1 VSDDAQL
8 GGPAIPLDVVGL
20 EVLARQLGE
29 AAGMLRAAASRQA
42 MHLRVLQGWSG
53 RGHESW
59 VASTE
64 RTGRAAL
71 AVAMMLAEAAAVLRQ
86 LCRAVHD
93 LRWRSAV
100 VAARARVVGYD
111 VARDGT
117 VRPIGVPPPV
127 PIPGG
132 AAPRRAAG
140 PPVPDRTPDAFLAEM
155 QGHGLAERADPW
167 RTVQLD
173 VAGLLDDACTE
184 FAAARAGLRR
194 GLDDQAGASLAPHLA
209 RLPDGGGYAISP
221 LAAATAVA
229 QLPGTREDLGHLV
242 RQHAG
247 GAGGRIRPGS
257 GRTDTLTAEVARV
270 LADRRLGRAARMNA
284 AARALDRIV
293 ALAGQVPVV
302 PVAASIPI
310 GRVPPLRPGGVLSR
324 MPIADVALAGWSVY
338 EDVSRGGYRAPEAVV
353 REGTSTLAGF
363 AAAEGAGW
371 LVVVLGGPPV
381 SAAIVAVG
389 VGLVAGQ
396 LVAVLYDKVT
406 HHDR

>member
-20 EVLARQLGE
+20 EVLARQFGH
-29 AAGMLRAAASRQA
+29 AAGMLRAAASGQA
-42 MHLRVLQGWSG
+42 THLRVLQGWSG

-71 AVAMMLAEAAAVLRQ
+71 AVAMVIAEAAAVLRQ

-100 VAARARVVGYD
+100 LAARARFVGYD

-127 PIPGG
+127 PVPGG
-132 AAPRRAAG
+132 AAPRRATG

-155 QGHGLAERADPW
+155 QGHGLAAQTDPW

-173 VAGLLDDACTE
+173 VMGLLDDACTE
-184 FAAARAGLRR
+184 IAAARAALRR

-209 RLPDGGGYAISP
+209 RLPDGGGYAIGP

-229 QLPGTREDLGHLV
+229 QLPGTREDLGRLV

-247 GAGGRIRPGS
+247 AGDRIRPGS
-257 GRTDTLTAEVARV
+257 GRTDTLTTEVARV

-338 EDVSRGGYRAPEAVV
+338 QDVSRGGYRVPEAVV

-371 LVVVLGGPPV
+371 LIVVLGGPPV

-396 LVAVLYDKVT
+396 LVAILHDKVT